1 MTHSKSK
8 IQNPKLSLPRYDR
21 YKDSGIEWL
30 GDVPEH
36 WEVEKGLR
44 YLFETEDRSVKGDEE
59 LLSVSHLTG
68 VTPRSEK
75 NITMFMAESYE
86 GSKLCDVGDIAIN
99 TMWAWMS
106 ALGVSKY
113 RGLVSPSYGTYRQR
127 KPERFNPTFLDHLI
141 RTDVYRSHYTVNSTG
156 ITTSR
161 LRLYPHSFLRL
172 KFICPPREEQ
182 DRIVA
187 FLDRKTAEIDALIAK
202 KQRRIELLD
211 EQKAILI
218 NRAVTR
224 GLNPNAKLKSSGIE
238 WIGEIPEGWEVK
250 KIKHC
255 GYLKGGAGFPPHEQG
270 RADNELLFY
279 KVGSLGSSKDG
290 RLMADPDSSIT
301 RKTAKRLG
309 AHVFPPR
316 AIVYAKI
323 GAALLLNRRRMTTA
337 DCCLDNNMTGY
348 VVTSS
353 ELLPEWAHRF
363 LSLIDF
369 GTLVN
374 PGPVPSLAEGRQ
386 SDLPIVLPPLPVQVE
401 ILEVLQLREKS
412 IGDVAAKVSSQI
424 ESLKNLR
431 STLIAHAVTG
441 RIKV

>member
-1 MTHSKSK
+1 MKNLK
-8 IQNPKLSLPRYDR
+8 FSLPRYPR
-21 YKDSGIEWL
+21 YKDSGVEWL

-86 GSKLCDVGDIAIN
+86 GSKLCDVGDIAVN
-99 TMWAWMS
+99 TMWAWMA

-172 KFICPPREEQ
+172 KFICPPRAEQ
-182 DRIVA
+182 SRIVA

-202 KQRRIELLD
+202 KQRQIELLD

-224 GLNPNAKLKSSGIE
+224 GLNPNTKLKPSGIE
-238 WIGEIPEGWEVK
+238 WITDIPEHWEVK
-250 KIKHC
+250 RLR
-255 GYLKGGAGFPPHEQG
+255 YLCVVGTGERDTKNSISDGEYPFFVRSQTPEQINSYGFDCEAVLTAGDGAGVG
-270 RADNELLFY
+270 
-279 KVGSLGSSKDG
+279 KVFHHFVGKFD
-290 RLMADPDSSIT
+290 
-301 RKTAKRLG
+301 
-309 AHVFPPR
+309 AHQR
-316 AIVYAKI
+316 VYVM
-323 GAALLLNRRRMTTA
+323 R
-337 DCCLDNNMTGY
+337 
-348 VVTSS
+348 
-353 ELLPEWAHRF
+353 
-363 LSLIDF
+363 DF
-369 GTLVN
+369 V
-374 PGPVPSLAEGRQ
+374 
-386 SDLPIVLPPLPVQVE
+386 
-401 ILEVLQLREKS
+401 EVLGRYFYLFLRENFHRVALTGDAKS
-412 IGDVAAKVSSQI
+412 TVDSLRRSMLTDFPIPIPPENEQLAIIQHCDGIAGRIADLGETTLKEIQ
-424 ESLKNLR
+424 SLKTLR

>member
-8 IQNPKLSLPRYDR
+8 IQNPILSLPRYER

-172 KFICPPREEQ
+172 KFVCPPRDEQ

-187 FLDRKTAEIDALIAK
+187 FLDQKTAEIDALIAK
-202 KQRRIELLD
+202 KQRQIELLD

-224 GLNPNAKLKSSGIE
+224 GLNPNAKLKPSGIE
-238 WIGEIPEGWEVK
+238 WIGDIPEHWEVK
-250 KIKHC
+250 NLKHVSTMI
-255 GYLKGGAGFPPHEQG
+255 GTGRTPSSVAQAEDLPDGVHWYTPGDYQNSGFLDASDRRAKSTRSETVETFPAGS
-270 RADNELLFY
+270 LFY
-279 KVGSLGSSKDG
+279 IGIGATLGRVNLSLHEAGCNQQINVIVINSLAHSAEYMLHLLNSGREFIFSSSDFTTLPILN
-290 RLMADPDSSIT
+290 RS
-301 RKTAKRLG
+301 KTAALSVV
-309 AHVFPPR
+309 APPKDEQE
-316 AIVYAKI
+316 A
-323 GAALLLNRRRMTTA
+323 
-337 DCCLDNNMTGY
+337 
-348 VVTSS
+348 
-353 ELLPEWAHRF
+353 
-363 LSLIDF
+363 
-369 GTLVN
+369 
-374 PGPVPSLAEGRQ
+374 
-386 SDLPIVLPPLPVQVE
+386 
-401 ILEVLQLREKS
+401 
-412 IGDVAAKVSSQI
+412 VAAVCADLILKIQAVQAKVVENIQ
-424 ESLKNLR
+424 SLKNLR

-441 RIKV
+441 TIRVEE

>member
-1 MTHSKSK
+1 MTPSKSK
-8 IQNPKLSLPRYDR
+8 IQNPKFSFPRYPR
-21 YKDSGIEWL
+21 YKDSGFEWL

-68 VTPRSEK
+68 ITPRSEK

-172 KFICPPREEQ
+172 KFICPPRAEQ
-182 DRIVA
+182 DCIVA
-187 FLDRKTAEIDALIAK
+187 FLDQKTAEIDALIAK
-202 KQRRIELLD
+202 KQRQIELLD

-218 NRAVTR
+218 NRAVTS
-224 GLNPNAKLKSSGIE
+224 GLNPNVKLKPSGIK
-238 WIGEIPEGWEVK
+238 WIGKIPEHWEVK
-250 KIKHC
+250 RIGHL
-255 GYLKGGAGFPPHEQG
+255 GIVGNGSTPSRSNPRYWDRVDYPWLNSGSVNQGVITEADQFVSNLALKECHLPLVKENSIVIAITGQG
-270 RADNELLFY
+270 
-279 KVGSLGSSKDG
+279 K
-290 RLMADPDSSIT
+290 T
-301 RKTAKRLG
+301 RGT
-309 AHVFPPR
+309 
-316 AIVYAKI
+316 
-323 GAALLLNRRRMTTA
+323 AALLTIPATINQHLAYIEIQTPA
-337 DCCLDNNMTGY
+337 ALPKFIHLAL
-348 VVTSS
+348 TSQYLQLRAIS
-353 ELLPEWAHRF
+353 ESGSTKGALTCQDVKEF
-363 LSLIDF
+363 K
-369 GTLVN
+369 
-374 PGPVPSLAEGRQ
+374 
-386 SDLPIVLPPLPVQVE
+386 IVLPPIEEQKA
-401 ILEVLQLREKS
+401 IISASDKLQKDYALLAS
-412 IGDVAAKVSSQI
+412 QFDSQI
-424 ESLKNLR
+424 ASLKTLR

>member
-1 MTHSKSK
+1 MTAF
-8 IQNPKLSLPRYDR
+8 PKYER
-21 YKDSGIEWL
+21 YKNSGVEWL
-30 GDVPEH
+30 GEVPEH

-187 FLDRKTAEIDALIAK
+187 FLDQKTAEIDALIAK
-202 KQRRIELLD
+202 KQRQIELLD

-224 GLNPNAKLKSSGIE
+224 SLNPNAKLRPSGSK
-238 WIGEIPEGWEVK
+238 WIGQIPTHWEI
-250 KIKHC
+250 
-255 GYLKGGAGFPPHEQG
+255 
-270 RADNELLFY
+270 
-279 KVGSLGSSKDG
+279 G
-290 RLMADPDSSIT
+290 RLKHHCIKIVDCPHATPIYDPDGEHPAIRT
-301 RKTAKRLG
+301 ADVTPGHIDLNGAKRLSK
-309 AHVFPPR
+309 AEFSRWTERMVPR
-316 AIVYAKI
+316 FGDILYSREGERFGI
-323 GAALLLNRRRMTTA
+323 AA
-337 DCCLDNNMTGY
+337 
-348 VVTSS
+348 
-353 ELLPEWAHRF
+353 
-363 LSLIDF
+363 
-369 GTLVN
+369 
-374 PGPVPSLAEGRQ
+374 PVPPD
-386 SDLPIVLPPLPVQVE
+386 SDLCISQRMMAFRPSRDVVSQFLMWQLNCQHVYLQACQDVTGSAAPHVNIGTIANYQLVLPPMVE
-401 ILEVLQLREKS
+401 QKEI
-412 IGDVAAKVSSQI
+412 AAFISDSDKKHRIIINKIESQI
-424 ESLKNLR
+424 ESLKTLR
-431 STLIAHAVTG
+431 STLIAHSVTG